1 MTIPSQF
8 FLCCFLFHLCT
19 RLTTTSCFCL
29 TILFSG
35 DHSGFDRVPKC
46 FAKHLRGLQRNFL
59 DWMLSSNQQCE
70 ITSGITSH
78 QNKNLGT
85 QEHLINCQYNYQRHG
100 SNLSRSWCC
109 HNSRHRLV
117 YQHILSTTGRRY
129 RNIPNNT
136 LFWQQPVKNEL
147 LNNRTA
153 SLLSAVMT
161 Q

>member
-1 MTIPSQF
+1 VTTASHYSVIIQQSKTLPHNHSSCLLYSNVTFYTYQLFQFLHVICHLHLNFNTPYIFPSKHSHPVLNHDHTISV

-46 FAKHLRGLQRNFL
+46 FAKHLRGLPRNFL

-78 QNKNLGT
+78 QNK
-85 QEHLINCQYNYQRHG
+85 I
-100 SNLSRSWCC
+100 
-109 HNSRHRLV
+109 
-117 YQHILSTTGRRY
+117 
-129 RNIPNNT
+129 
-136 LFWQQPVKNEL
+136 
-147 LNNRTA
+147 
-153 SLLSAVMT
+153 
-161 Q
+161 